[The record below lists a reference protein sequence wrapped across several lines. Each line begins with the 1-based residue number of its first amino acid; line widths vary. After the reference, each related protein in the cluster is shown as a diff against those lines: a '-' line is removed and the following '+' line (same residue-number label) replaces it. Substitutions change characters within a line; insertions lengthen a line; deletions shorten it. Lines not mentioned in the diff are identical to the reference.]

1 MTESILTSGE
11 LDDLQAAVSFGD
23 DDLRVE
29 DDLLGDDDL
38 RVENDLLGDDDG
50 GMLSGEAILSPGE
63 LEALREAVD
72 IDGLDEVGGSGDGV
86 MMDGEGLPRFRFGEG
101 RVGGAKRD
109 ERLAYVFDGA
119 ARALERR
126 LSDVLETGVTATIT
140 FLKVTRFAEFRE
152 TFEVDVRELAML
164 GFKVAG
170 QPGQGLLALEPEV
183 VERVVEGLMGGASNS
198 LVSKSGRRN
207 FRPTTQLDLRV
218 CQRVM
223 GGFLEDVGEVW
234 NPAEPLQT
242 QVTGVDSSGVVAKVY
257 EDNTPVVVGLIE
269 VAIGRRLL
277 GMVGVVMPRGA
288 VDKLADPAS
297 HEEHGEGDPAA
308 LGPLAEEL
316 PAFELDVEVMVGSK
330 TLSVGELL
338 ALSVGDVLFLDSRQG
353 AIGHV
358 QGVPRFI
365 GVPGRKN
372 GHKAIC
378 VAEVIDD
385 AN

>member
-1 MTESILTSGE
+1 MTDSILTSGE
-11 LDDLQAAVSFGD
+11 LDDLQAAVSFDD
-23 DDLRVE
+23 DDLRAGE
-29 DDLLGDDDL
+29 DSPLDSLDSGD
-38 RVENDLLGDDDG
+38 
-50 GMLSGEAILSPGE
+50 AILSPGE
-63 LEALREAVD
+63 LEALRNAVD
-72 IDGLDEVGGSGDGV
+72 IDEFDDPAGSGSTDGV
-86 MMDGEGLPRFRFGEG
+86 VMDGAGLPRFRFGEG
-101 RVGGAKRD
+101 RVGGAKRE

-126 LSDVLETGVTATIT
+126 LSDVLETGVSATVT

-164 GFKVAG
+164 GFRVAG

-183 VERVVEGLMGGASNS
+183 VERIVEGLMGGAANS
-198 LVSKSGRRN
+198 LESRGRRN

-223 GGFLEDVGEVW
+223 AGFLEDVGEVW

-242 QVTGVDSSGVVAKVY
+242 QVTGADTTGVVAKVY
-257 EDNTPVVVGLIE
+257 ENSTPVVVGLIE

-288 VDKLADPAS
+288 VDKLADPARQDD
-297 HEEHGEGDPAA
+297 GDEDDE

-316 PAFELDVEVMVGSK
+316 PAFEVDIDVTVGSK

-353 AIGHV
+353 AVGNV

-378 VAEVIDD
+378 VAEVIND
-385 AN
+385 AS

>member
-1 MTESILTSGE
+1 MTDSILTSGE
-11 LDDLQAAVSFGD
+11 LEDLAAQVSFD
-23 DDLRVE
+23 EDDLRA
-29 DDLLGDDDL
+29 DDDAPIDSL
-38 RVENDLLGDDDG
+38 ESGD
-50 GMLSGEAILSPGE
+50 AILSPGE
-63 LEALREAVD
+63 LEALRNAVEIEEFD
-72 IDGLDEVGGSGDGV
+72 DVGGSADGV
-86 MMDGEGLPRFRFGEG
+86 LLDGTSLPRFRFGEG
-101 RVGGAKRD
+101 RVGGAKRE
-109 ERLAYVFDGA
+109 ERLAFVFDGA

-126 LSDVLETGVTATIT
+126 LSDVLETGVSATVT

-164 GFKVAG
+164 GFRVAG

-183 VERVVEGLMGGASNS
+183 VERIVEGLMGGAANS
-198 LVSKSGRRN
+198 LESRSSRRN

-223 GGFLEDVGEVW
+223 IGFLEDVGEVW

-242 QVTGVDSSGVVAKVY
+242 QVTGADTTGVVAKVY
-257 EDNTPVVVGLIE
+257 ENSTPVVVGLIE
-269 VAIGRRLL
+269 VAIGRRML

-288 VDKLADPAS
+288 VDKLADPA
-297 HEEHGEGDPAA
+297 HQDDGEQDDDE
-308 LGPLAEEL
+308 LGPLAGEL
-316 PAFELDVEVMVGSK
+316 PAFEVDVEVTVGSK

-353 AIGHV
+353 AIGNV

-385 AN
+385 AS